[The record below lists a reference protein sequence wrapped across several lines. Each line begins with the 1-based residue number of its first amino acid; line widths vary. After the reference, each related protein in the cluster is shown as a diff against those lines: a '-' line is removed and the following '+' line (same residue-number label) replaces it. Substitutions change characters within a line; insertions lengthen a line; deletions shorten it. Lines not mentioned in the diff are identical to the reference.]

1 MSYKAACAWMVL
13 VGVMIAVVSRAA
25 AEQDKE
31 QVSERRGAGANQ
43 KLPRDVVQLVR
54 SEAAMAELVSRRR
67 AELEAQLAS
76 GTVRDEAE
84 RLPLYQQLALCD
96 LLEQRYDEAL
106 KHIEKIRA
114 LEEKPG
120 RRLVAGLFAQS
131 MIAARGQVSTGPA
144 STEYRQAFRRELAR
158 RLRELPWM
166 LVAEE
171 IQQIAAELE
180 ALSEEG
186 IFAALRAG
194 VQPALERGE
203 PLSSEQVTALLQ
215 AYFQLRERLPLRE
228 QILQVLHEAM
238 EAHREPLP
246 DIWPARSV
254 RLSADEPLNYV
265 TMAVW
270 DTGVDVELFKPVLQV
285 NPTDW
290 LDGLDNDDNGYVDDF
305 YGIAFDA
312 DGRPVPELLPPLGEV
327 AERFGELTGY
337 LEGLFDL
344 EAGIE
349 SAPARA
355 LRQHL
360 DRLPAGELPRF
371 LEELNLAADY
381 VHGTHVAGIMID
393 GNPWARLVIA
403 RLTFV
408 RRFASVAGAAEWA
421 QRRAEMYRGTVE
433 YLRQRRVRAV
443 NMSWAESL
451 REVEKALEA
460 GGFVAGN
467 AERRELAAKIFA
479 VQREA
484 LEKAIRDAREILF
497 VCAAGNGESEA
508 VGETI
513 PAGLSLPNLLVVGAV
528 DRSGAPAGLTGFGPT
543 VQVWANGMEVESVIP
558 GGRRLK
564 LSGSSMAAAAAS
576 NLAGK
581 LLAIDPSLK
590 PPELIQLICEGAEPR
605 TAGSRQILL
614 LNPKRSVELVRKR
627 LVKPAGD

>member
-1 MSYKAACAWMVL
+1 MPILLAALVVGTAGCA
-13 VGVMIAVVSRAA
+13 AVDQGKPQVTQPAEHRGDSGAA
-25 AEQDKE
+25 RKPQPA
-31 QVSERRGAGANQ
+31 
-43 KLPRDVVQLVR
+43 DVVELVR
-54 SEAAMAELVSRRR
+54 SQAAMAELVSRRR

-76 GTVRDEAE
+76 GTVQDQAG
-84 RLPLYQQLALCD
+84 RLRLYQQLVLCD

-106 KHIEKIRA
+106 KRIEKIRA

-131 MIAARGQVSTGPA
+131 MIAARGQVSTGPV
-144 STEYRQAFRRELAR
+144 SPEYRQAFQRELAR
-158 RLRELPWM
+158 RLRELPWT

-171 IQQIAAELE
+171 IQEIAAELE
-180 ALSEEG
+180 ALSEDG
-186 IFAALRAG
+186 ILAALRAG
-194 VQPALERGE
+194 VQPTLDRGE

-215 AYFQLRERLPLRE
+215 AHFQLRERLPLRE
-228 QILQVLHEAM
+228 PILQVLNETIK
-238 EAHREPLP
+238 AHREPLP

-265 TMAVW
+265 AMAVW
-270 DTGVDVELFKPVLQV
+270 DTGVDVELFKPILQV

-305 YGIAFDA
+305 YGIAYDA
-312 DGRPVPELLPPLGEV
+312 DGRPVPELLLPLGEV
-327 AERFGELTGY
+327 AQRFGQLMGH

-349 SAPARA
+349 SAPARV
-355 LRQHL
+355 LQQHL
-360 DRLPAGELPRF
+360 DRLPPEKLPRF

-381 VHGTHVAGIMID
+381 VHGTHVAGLMVD
-393 GNPWARLVIA
+393 GNPWARLIVA
-403 RLTFV
+403 RLTFD
-408 RRFASVAGAAEWA
+408 RRSMPVARAAEWA
-421 QRRAEMYRGTVE
+421 QRRAEMYRETVE
-433 YLRQRRVRAV
+433 YLRQRRVRVV

-451 REVEKALEA
+451 RDIEKSLEA
-460 GGFVAGN
+460 HAVGGSIS
-467 AERRELAAKIFA
+467 ERRDSARKIFA
-479 VQREA
+479 IQREA

-497 VCAAGNGESEA
+497 VCAAGNGDGEA
-508 VGETI
+508 AAETI
-513 PAGLSLPNLLVVGAV
+513 PAAFSLPNLLVVGAV
-528 DRSGAPAGLTGFGPT
+528 DRSGAPASLTSFGPT
-543 VQVWANGMEVESVIP
+543 VQVWANGVEVESVIP

-590 PPELIQLICEGAEPR
+590 PPELIRFICEGAEPR

-627 LVKPAGD
+627 LVKPPGD